1 MRTKYLRFLPFM
13 VLAVIP
19 LLLWDSYF
27 QNILSKSGSI
37 LELSTIQGLI
47 LRLAKAFP
55 DWLAFLF
62 VGFVFNKRKEALIAI
77 SVNLFFVL
85 FFTLINIRL
94 PFFLLHLPI
103 TLAPFFVF
111 GFLAFGPKRLWIWIL
126 MIVPIFLDSPLEMAN
141 KLFSQD
147 FNFFISL
154 FYNELGGENYLE
166 PLGDEFKLSGLI
178 APMVYYVFLAEISL
192 LFAQKSRFN
201 PSVVDLTMPYSRL
214 GAAFLFIF
222 LRLSIYSCILGVNST
237 ITEIFNPTRFAN
249 DALGK
254 LNLQLVYFLYLIS
267 AMTALI
273 AALWYYRRFLME
285 FLFERGERP
294 SWGYWLLQIPFV
306 EVVIFT
312 FMVIFLKKRDDEDK
326 YQVFLYHNEESA
338 NDVKIIRGLMVVFQI
353 LAIVYLVT
361 NPAKKELTNFI
372 LLDKL
377 TYSILVI
384 FYLVRPKV
392 LWGLLGWICLNI
404 VFAALG
410 FIHDLEFDSRLLSF
424 STLFLLIGLFH
435 GSDFSCISPYN
446 ENNET
451 ETDVLIKT

>member
-13 VLAVIP
+13 LLAVIP
-19 LLLWDSYF
+19 LLLWDNYF
-27 QNILSKSGSI
+27 QNLLSKSGSI
-37 LELSTIQGLI
+37 LELSTIQGLM
-47 LRLAKAFP
+47 LRLSNAFTN
-55 DWLAFLF
+55 WLAFLF
-62 VGFVFNKRKEALIAI
+62 VGFVFNKRKETLIAI
-77 SVNLFFVL
+77 GVQLFFIL
-85 FFTLINIRL
+85 AFALLKIRL
-94 PFFLLHLPI
+94 PIFLLHLPI
-103 TLAPFFVF
+103 TLTPYFVF

-126 MIVPIFLDSPLEMAN
+126 MLIPIYLDSALEMGD

-166 PLGDEFKLSGLI
+166 PLGDEFKLSGFI

-192 LFAQKSRFN
+192 MFAQKSRFN
-201 PSVVDLTMPYSRL
+201 PSLVDLTIPYSRL
-214 GAAFLFIF
+214 GAAFLFIV
-222 LRLSIYSCILGVNST
+222 LRLSIYACILGVSAT
-237 ITEIFNPTRFAN
+237 LTEIFNPTRFAN

-254 LNLQLVYFLYLIS
+254 LNLQLLYFLYLLS
-267 AMTALI
+267 ALTALI
-273 AALWYYRRFLME
+273 ASLWYYRRFLLE

-294 SWGYWLLQIPFV
+294 SWGYWLLQLPFV
-306 EVVIFT
+306 EVLIFT
-312 FMVIFLKKRDDEDK
+312 FMVIFLKKRDDEGR

-353 LAIVYLVT
+353 LAIVYLVA

-377 TYSILVI
+377 TYSALVI

-392 LWGLLGWICLNI
+392 VWGLLGWICLNI
-404 VFAALG
+404 VLTALG
-410 FIHDLEFDSRLLSF
+410 FIHDLQFDARLMSF

-435 GSDFSCISPYN
+435 GSEFSCISPYN
-446 ENNET
+446 ENGET
-451 ETDVLIKT
+451 EVDGLIKT